1 MIQCEISKKERR
13 HQQIVNPVAFQQ
25 LATPSHAFQPVK
37 LRAGVQ
43 HPGQQAGAFKSITP
57 TEGQSTPVSSEN
69 RDSIYY
75 SVQSIPNPIETSV
88 YETHEGS
95 ERPST
100 EAVELND
107 VPAVHAKMDMESIDE
122 EDEQSPSEREERRK
136 SCLIM

>member
-37 LRAGVQ
+37 LRTVVQ
-43 HPGQQAGAFKSITP
+43 PPGQPAGAFNSIPP

-100 EAVELND
+100 EVAELND
-107 VPAVHAKMDMESIDE
+107 VPAIHAKIDMESIDE
-122 EDEQSPSEREERRK
+122 EDEQSPSAREERRK

>member
-1 MIQCEISKKERR
+1 MVQCEMKKERR

-25 LATPSHAFQPVK
+25 LSTPSHAFQPVK
-37 LRAGVQ
+37 LRANVQ

-69 RDSIYY
+69 RDSIYC

-95 ERPST
+95 EQSST
-100 EAVELND
+100 EAVDLNGTSI
-107 VPAVHAKMDMESIDE
+107 AHAKMNMESIDE
-122 EDEQSPSEREERRK
+122 EDEQSPSEREEQRK